1 MKKRIGVIMYQ
12 TSKSK
17 GQELVAQRMVS
28 YFRRL
33 GHEAF
38 LITSVYHDEKEVIA
52 GDLIGEKGYVQIDDV
67 ELKIPIIRVA
77 SFTTQ
82 WPPRRIVFKD
92 QVQILERIVDE
103 FKLNVLITHSTLW
116 NGPEEVAK
124 FVEWRRNIKSL
135 GGFQYPLVFC
145 HMSHYQEPSPR
156 RYSII
161 ERSFRMAWNKLSLGV
176 ILRVA
181 NLILVVTPFEEEA
194 KAKMGVR
201 KEKFILFPGGIDDYT
216 FMSLATSNPDELLQ
230 RLKLRHDTKIV
241 TYVGTIEERKNPKAI
256 LEAADRLRDRT
267 DIHFVI
273 AGGGGDSE
281 LAEQVRRRAEEL
293 PNVTY
298 LGEINDK
305 EKVQLIEISYLN
317 ILLSRLEALG
327 ITQLEF
333 MFRGVPVVTSGV
345 GGQSW
350 IVRNGQDGVQVDG
363 PDDVEGA
370 ATAIVEL
377 ADDPAKWQKLS
388 ANAKERASE
397 FTLTKLVQELDEA
410 ITKELERES
419 GQANLPPEVKSTLG
433 EPETILRTWSHGTR
447 KVAVTDRRFFIQ
459 QGKLSRS
466 TFEIPYSAIKSIE
479 HVRRYAWKTLLIGGA
494 LSFLIFIQ
502 HFVFPIISRT
512 LTSRIVLL
520 TTSVLPGIKIELLR
534 FFTDLWLLPITITF
548 LIFLVQARKGYAL
561 HGASIKPI
569 LLPASFKE
577 AIEYIRKMLDEVHQN
592 QNLNAKSSD

>member
-1 MKKRIGVIMYQ
+1 MYQ

-17 GQELVAQRMVS
+17 GQELVAQRMVT

-38 LITSVYHDEKEVIA
+38 LITSVYHDEKEVVA
-52 GDLIGEKGYVQIDDV
+52 GDLVGDKGYVQIDDV

-201 KEKFILFPGGIDDYT
+201 KEKFILFPGGIDDNA

-241 TYVGTIEERKNPKAI
+241 AYVGTIEERKNPKAI

-273 AGGGGDSE
+273 AGRGDSE
-281 LAEQVRRRAEEL
+281 HAEQVRRRAEEL

-298 LGEINDK
+298 LGEINEK

-333 MFRGVPVVTSGV
+333 MFRGVPVITSGV

-350 IVRNGQDGVQVDG
+350 IVRNGQDGVRVDG

-370 ATAIVEL
+370 ASAIVGL
-377 ADDPAKWQKLS
+377 ADDPSRWQKLS

-397 FTLTKLVQELDEA
+397 FTLTKLIQELDDA

-419 GQANLPPEVKSTLG
+419 GLANLPPEVKSTLA

-447 KVAVTDRRFFIQ
+447 KVAATDKRLFIQ

-548 LIFLVQARKGYAL
+548 LIFLVRARKGYAL

>member
-1 MKKRIGVIMYQ
+1 MYQ

-17 GQELVAQRMVS
+17 GQELVAQRMVT

-38 LITSVYHDEKEVIA
+38 LITSVYHDEKEVVA
-52 GDLIGEKGYVQIDDV
+52 GDLVGDKGYVQIDDV

-201 KEKFILFPGGIDDYT
+201 KEKFILFPGGIDDNA

-241 TYVGTIEERKNPKAI
+241 AYVGTIEERKNPKAI
-256 LEAADRLRDRT
+256 LEAADELRDRT

-273 AGGGGDSE
+273 AGRGDSE
-281 LAEQVRRRAEEL
+281 YAEQVRRRAEEL

-298 LGEINDK
+298 FGEINEK

-333 MFRGVPVVTSGV
+333 MFRGVPVITSGV

-350 IVRNGQDGVQVDG
+350 IVRNGQDGVRVDG

-370 ATAIVEL
+370 ASAIVGL
-377 ADDPAKWQKLS
+377 ADDPSRWQKLS

-397 FTLTKLVQELDEA
+397 FTLTKLIQELDDA

-419 GQANLPPEVKSTLG
+419 GLANLPPEVKSTLA

-447 KVAVTDRRFFIQ
+447 KVAATDKRLFIQ

-548 LIFLVQARKGYAL
+548 LIFLVRARKGYAL

>member
-1 MKKRIGVIMYQ
+1 MYQ
-12 TSKSK
+12 TSKTK

-38 LITSVYHDEKEVIA
+38 LITSIYHDEKEVVPV
-52 GDLIGEKGYVQIDDV
+52 DLIGDKGYVQINDDD
-67 ELKIPIIRVA
+67 LKIPIIRVA

-103 FKLNVLITHSTLW
+103 FSLNVLITHSTLW

-181 NLILVVTPFEEEA
+181 NLILVVSPFEQEA

-201 KEKFILFPGGIDDYT
+201 KDKFVLFPGGIDDNA
-216 FMSLATSNPDELLQ
+216 FMSFATSDTNELLQ
-230 RLKLRHDTKIV
+230 RLKLSHDTKIV
-241 TYVGTIEERKNPKAI
+241 TYIGTVEERKNPKAI
-256 LEAADRLRDRT
+256 LEVAEKLRDRT
-267 DIHFVI
+267 DIHFII
-273 AGGGGDSE
+273 AGRGDSE
-281 LAEQVRRRAEEL
+281 HASQVKQRAEQMS
-293 PNVTY
+293 NVTY

-305 EKVQLIEISYLN
+305 EKFQLIEISYLN
-317 ILLSRLEALG
+317 VLLSRLEALG

-333 MFRGVPVVTSGV
+333 MFQGVPVITSGV

-350 IVRNGQDGVQVDG
+350 IVRDGQDGIRVDG

-370 ATAIVEL
+370 ANAIVEL
-377 ADDPAKWQKLS
+377 AGDPPKWKKFS

-397 FTLTKLVQELDEA
+397 FTLTKLIQKLDEA
-410 ITKELERES
+410 ITKELEEES
-419 GQANLPPEVKSTLG
+419 GLADLPAEVKSTLS
-433 EPETILRTWSHGTR
+433 EPETIIRTWSHGTR
-447 KVAVTDRRFFIQ
+447 KVAVTNKRLFIQ
-459 QGKLSRS
+459 QGKFSRS
-466 TFEIPYSAIKSIE
+466 TREVPLTGINSIE
-479 HVRRYAWKTLLIGGA
+479 HIRKYAWRTLLIGA
-494 LSFLIFIQ
+494 LLSVLIFIQ
-502 HFVFPIISRT
+502 HFIVPIVTRT
-512 LTSRIVLL
+512 ITSPIVSL
-520 TTSVLPGIKIELLR
+520 TTG
-534 FFTDLWLLPITITF
+534 LLPEINKERFYTDFWVIPITVAF
-548 LIFLVQARKGYAL
+548 LIFLVRARKGYAL
-561 HGASIKPI
+561 HGVGANSIF
-569 LLPASFKE
+569 LPPSFGE
-577 AIEYIRKMLDEVHQN
+577 AIEYIRKAMDEATEMRREK
-592 QNLNAKSSD
+592 L